1 METVMNASFEEK
13 SVWVQLAS
21 LLLSLGAYFVVA
33 GHMLSAGVDALP
45 VYVPVFT
52 IAVILIVLVNIA
64 GHIVIA
70 LMDGPAQRD
79 ERDRLI
85 GWRSESNTSW
95 ILGVGVIMAITGL
108 IIAIPVVW
116 IAHGLLL
123 TLFIAEVAKYT
134 LQLFYYRRGV

>member
-1 METVMNASFEEK
+1 MNASFEEK
-13 SVWVQLAS
+13 SVWVQLTS

-33 GHMLSAGVDALP
+33 GHMLTSGVNALP

-52 IAVILIVLVNIA
+52 IAVIVIVVVNVA

-70 LMDGPAQRD
+70 IVDGPAKRD

-95 ILGVGVIMAITGL
+95 ILGVGVIMAIIGL
-108 IIAIPVVW
+108 IISVTVVW

-123 TLFIAEVAKYT
+123 TLFIAEVTKYT
-134 LQLFYYRRGV
+134 LQLMYYHRGM